1 MKKFLQNLPV
11 PICGLMLGLV
21 AVGNL
26 LKSVG
31 LFILGQAFG
40 IVGIIVLLL
49 VMLKIIFAWDSVAA
63 ALKDNVVASVAPTFS
78 MGWMVA
84 CTYFADFAVTKYFWL
99 VGVAIHML
107 LAIYFTV
114 KFLRPSVLKF
124 DDIYPSWYIVYVGPG
139 IIPITA
145 GKFFPAV
152 GQAFFYPV
160 LIIYAMMLPIVIW
173 RALFGGDIAEGK
185 LPLMMVIAAPTSLC
199 LTGFLNAFSH
209 GSTTLIWVLVV
220 VAQFLLLSMLIFM
233 ARFLSKLPFYPS
245 YSAFTFP
252 LVISA
257 TAFLGTVKRLN
268 LGDVWQQLGYVE
280 VLIATLT
287 VTYVLVGY
295 IKFLIQK
302 NKHAVLSK

>member
-1 MKKFLQNLPV
+1 MQQFLTKLPV

-21 AVGNL
+21 ALGNL

-31 LFILGQAFG
+31 LLALGQAFG
-40 IVGIIVLLL
+40 LVGL
-49 VMLKIIFAWDSVAA
+49 VFLMLVVLKIIFAWDSVVA
-63 ALKDNVVASVAPTFS
+63 ALQDNVVASVAPTFS

-99 VGVAIHML
+99 VGVAIHLL
-107 LAIYFTV
+107 LALYFTV
-114 KFLRPSVLKF
+114 KFLRPRVLKF

-145 GKFFPAV
+145 GRFFPAV

-160 LIIYAMMLPIVIW
+160 LIIYAIMLPIVLW
-173 RALFGGDIAEGK
+173 RALFGSEIADGK

-199 LTGFLNAFSH
+199 LTGFLNAFPH
-209 GSTTLIWVLVV
+209 GSTTLIGVLVV
-220 VAQFLLLSMLIFM
+220 LAQFLLLSMLIFM
-233 ARFLSKLPFYPS
+233 ARFLPKLAFYPS

-257 TAFLGTVKRLN
+257 TAFLGTVKRLH
-268 LGDVWQQLGYVE
+268 LGNVWQQLGYVE

-287 VTYVLVGY
+287 VTYVLIGY
-295 IKFLIQK
+295 VKFLIQQNK
-302 NKHAVLSK
+302 NVALNK